1 MWSQYLKKNGKIN
14 FLGMKVL
21 VLGDGLLGSEIVKQ
35 TEWDF
40 ISRKKNNL
48 DIKNFNVWMGMM
60 DSYDIILNCIANT
73 DTYSKDRDDH
83 WELNYKF
90 VYNLIDYCN
99 VLNKKLIHISTD
111 YLYTGS
117 IEKATEEDV
126 PVHCNNWYGYT
137 KLLGDGLVQLLS
149 NDYLICRCTHKP
161 TPFPYEN
168 AWSDQIGN
176 FDYVNEISSII
187 IKLINENNSGVF
199 NVGTETKTM
208 YALASK
214 TKNVTPAESPNHVPK
229 NTTMSLDKLNSPFFS
244 VAIPTYGYNGRGSEF
259 LNHSLEI
266 LSNQTFKDFEVV
278 ISDHSIDDTI
288 FEVVKK
294 WESVLKI
301 KYLRNEHGRGI
312 ISPNINNAMS
322 NCSGKW
328 IKILFQDD
336 YLNGNESLEKHYNFI
351 INNPNTKWFAAFTH
365 VTYDGRTIS
374 WSFNPKWVDD
384 IWTGNNKIGSP
395 TNVTIHNKD
404 LIFFDEDLNWLM
416 DVEYYMRMRD
426 KYGDIKILNEYVIV
440 NRISPERLSN
450 NIPESIKNLETEKLK
465 KIYA

>member
-1 MWSQYLKKNGKIN
+1 
-14 FLGMKVL
+14 
-21 VLGDGLLGSEIVKQ
+21 
-35 TEWDF
+35 
-40 ISRKKNNL
+40 
-48 DIKNFNVWMGMM
+48 
-60 DSYDIILNCIANT
+60 
-73 DTYSKDRDDH
+73 
-83 WELNYKF
+83 
-90 VYNLIDYCN
+90 
-99 VLNKKLIHISTD
+99 
-111 YLYTGS
+111 
-117 IEKATEEDV
+117 
-126 PVHCNNWYGYT
+126 
-137 KLLGDGLVQLLS
+137 
-149 NDYLICRCTHKP
+149 
-161 TPFPYEN
+161 
-168 AWSDQIGN
+168 
-176 FDYVNEISSII
+176 
-187 IKLINENNSGVF
+187 
-199 NVGTETKTM
+199 
-208 YALASK
+208 
-214 TKNVTPAESPNHVPK
+214 
-229 NTTMSLDKLNSPFFS
+229 
-244 VAIPTYGYNGRGSEF
+244 
-259 LNHSLEI
+259 
-266 LSNQTFKDFEVV
+266 
-278 ISDHSIDDTI
+278 
-288 FEVVKK
+288 
-294 WESVLKI
+294 
-301 KYLRNEHGRGI
+301 
-312 ISPNINNAMS
+312 MS

>member
-1 MWSQYLKKNGKIN
+1 
-14 FLGMKVL
+14 MKVL

-117 IEKATEEDV
+117 IENATEEDV

>member
-1 MWSQYLKKNGKIN
+1 
-14 FLGMKVL
+14 
-21 VLGDGLLGSEIVKQ
+21 
-35 TEWDF
+35 
-40 ISRKKNNL
+40 
-48 DIKNFNVWMGMM
+48 MGMM

-117 IEKATEEDV
+117 IENATEEDV